1 MKDNNT
7 FLYLSEEV
15 MDGLDVS
22 TAEAVE
28 CIEQLI
34 VQLDASKAWSAPKS
48 VILTPDGRYMMA
60 TNAATDDPQIMAVKS
75 LVLNP
80 RNVENGL
87 PQINGTITLLD
98 SETGLLRAV
107 MDGNWV
113 TAVRTAGL
121 SSIAAKHMARAD
133 SSVVTFVGC
142 GVQAH
147 SHLRA
152 FADLFPLREIRAFGR
167 GAQNRDKLCRAA
179 EERGLTAIASAS
191 AEEALSGADIVVTSV
206 TFSTGLEP
214 FLDARWLKPGAFACV
229 TDIAAPWMREHFS
242 AFDRIIV
249 DDQAQEAA
257 MPVPMADPDMVTGD
271 LFGLVNGRAIGRS
284 TPEERTGFMFR
295 GLAVGDLALAAL
307 AYRKA
312 KQAEK
317 GIVVG

>member
-1 MKDNNT
+1 MTDNNT
-7 FLYLSEEV
+7 FLYLSDEV

-22 TAEAVE
+22 TVEAVDS
-28 CIEQLI
+28 IERLI
-34 VQLDASKAWSAPKS
+34 AQLDASKAWSAPKS

-60 TNAATDDPQIMAVKS
+60 TLAATDDPQVMAVKS

-80 RNVENGL
+80 RNVDNGL

-98 SETGLLRAV
+98 SETGLPVAV

-121 SSIAAKHMARAD
+121 SAVAAKHMARAD
-133 SSVVTFVGC
+133 SSVAAFVGC

-167 GAQNRDKLCRAA
+167 GTQNRDKLCRAA
-179 EERGLTAIASAS
+179 EEKGLTAVASAS
-191 AEEALSGADIVVTSV
+191 AEEALNDADIVVSSV

-214 FLDARWLKPGAFACV
+214 FLDASWLKPGAFACV
-229 TDIAAPWMREHFS
+229 TDIAAPWIRESFS

-257 MPVPMADPDMVTGD
+257 MPVPMADPAMVTGD
-271 LFGLVNGRAIGRS
+271 LFGLVNGRATGRGS
-284 TPEERTGFMFR
+284 PNERTGFMFR

-312 KQAEK
+312 KQASK
-317 GIVVG
+317 GTPVG